1 MYVCNA
7 VTQPGE
13 TDNFKVSDHVKMLNS
28 YLGKRKIDVVIASN
42 TKITKTIAKK
52 YATEEQK
59 DPVPIDYDEV
69 KKMGVELIE
78 GDLIV
83 IEDNR
88 IRHNSLRLSSMV
100 FSYLMR

>member
-1 MYVCNA
+1 MSSKLA
-7 VTQPGE
+7 
-13 TDNFKVSDHVKMLNS
+13 
-28 YLGKRKIDVVIASN
+28 A
-42 TKITKTIAKK
+42 K

-59 DPVPIDYDEV
+59 DPVPIDYEEV